1 MNEKKCLVI
10 SKSDELYKDVKN
22 KVYLNLRCYN
32 KNITPQILSN
42 SNFIKPYGLT
52 EKEREEDSKE
62 LDRLINVFS
71 VDITEQLNKY
81 HNKNYSQRYWEILV
95 GPWLKSFIS
104 VILYKYNNIKNAL
117 KDETL
122 SSIIVSKKTFYNKN
136 NDFKDFIDNCNSDE
150 WNYNLNS
157 EIFFEFK
164 SDIITIIKDYVSSNK
179 KDENNIQNNEPNK
192 IRNHGAFCEEEK

>member
-1 MNEKKCLVI
+1 MCNVSFVI
-10 SKSDELYKDVKN
+10 LIN
-22 KVYLNLRCYN
+22 
-32 KNITPQILSN
+32 
-42 SNFIKPYGLT
+42 GLT

-179 KDENNIQNNEPNK
+179 KDENSSENEDSDEDE
-192 IRNHGAFCEEEK
+192 IDDEKREN